1 MSATEP
7 SAPEPLVTEPTSL
20 DRRLAPVMFAVTTTY
35 IVALGMVLH
44 LVAGEASEPY
54 APWVWG
60 AVAVLAGLTE
70 LYLVEAL
77 LHARAGSP
85 RWKRDLLCCLFPP
98 ARLAVRDHAG
108 GTSVWLPGLGWRH
121 ADDKLADAV
130 QKKVSLPMIG
140 VALLV
145 VPLLAIEL
153 YFSDRGM
160 TLKGWDFGM
169 KLASAAMWTVFT
181 MEFVVMITVVESK
194 IAYIKKHWLDL
205 VIILLPLFEFLRAL
219 RIGRLLRLN
228 QATKLGRVGKVFRIR
243 GGLMRSWRAILV
255 LGVIQRLLR
264 RTPQRRL
271 AELETQIREREAE
284 LAELRLQLASVEREL
299 AEQNR
304 LVAA

>member
-1 MSATEP
+1 MQGPMSAMEPSATEP
-7 SAPEPLVTEPTSL
+7 TPL
-20 DRRLAPVMFAVTTTY
+20 DRRLAPIMFAVTTAY

-54 APWVWG
+54 AAWVWG
-60 AVAVLAGLTE
+60 AIAVLAGLTE
-70 LYLVEAL
+70 IYLVEAL
-77 LHARAGSP
+77 LHGRAGAP

-98 ARLAVRDHAG
+98 ARLASRDHG
-108 GTSVWLPGLGWRH
+108 DGTSVWLPGLGWKH
-121 ADDKLADAV
+121 ADDKLAEAI

-153 YFSDRGM
+153 HFSDRGIS
-160 TLKGWDFGM
+160 LKGWDFGL
-169 KLASAAMWTVFT
+169 KLASALMWTVFT

-194 IAYIKKHWLDL
+194 VTYIKKHWLDL

-255 LGVIQRLLR
+255 LGVVQRLLR
-264 RTPQRRL
+264 RTPERRF
-271 AELETQIREREAE
+271 AELETQIRERETE
-284 LAELRLQLASVEREL
+284 LAELRVQLASVEREL
-299 AEQNR
+299 AEQSA